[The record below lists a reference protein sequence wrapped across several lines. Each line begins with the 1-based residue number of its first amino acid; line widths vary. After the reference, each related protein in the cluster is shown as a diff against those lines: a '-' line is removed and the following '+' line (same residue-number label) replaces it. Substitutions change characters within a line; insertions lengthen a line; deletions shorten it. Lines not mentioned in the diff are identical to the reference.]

1 MKTFPVR
8 GKRNRLVVNAPLDAT
23 ACGVLC
29 KLATPQSPQSS
40 PLENLYFEFFPV
52 VESLGGGE
60 IVYLSARAGTEN
72 DIGQVPVM
80 PEGVSSVVIQQRL
93 GSNELLI
100 EVHFSQADARALYG
114 TPYDVRDPRM
124 GDKGL
129 PLIYGDVSAVDLGP
143 HAIRIEDI
151 PETGVLEEGLA
162 QPYRLLINE
171 VATGGEV

>member
-23 ACGVLC
+23 GCGVLC
-29 KLATPQSPQSS
+29 NLATPQSP

-72 DIGQVPVM
+72 DIGQVTVM

-93 GSNELLI
+93 GGANELLI
-100 EVHFSQADARALYG
+100 EVHFSQGDARTLYG
-114 TPYDVRDPRM
+114 KMYSVREP
-124 GDKGL
+124 GTSVKGP
-129 PLIYGDVSAVDLGP
+129 PLFYGNVSAVDLGP
-143 HAIRIEDI
+143 HAIRIQAE
-151 PETGVLEEGLA
+151 PETGLFEEGLA
-162 QPYRLLINE
+162 HPYVRIINPL
-171 VATGGEV
+171 AGPPIP